1 MGKRYCA
8 FYVIGCLALAFG
20 GVLAYGLM
28 QMDGLS
34 GMRGWRW
41 IFIMEGVVSSL
52 PVPSKSAMTL
62 TLAVLP
68 QVYLR
73 DLLLCLFLPGRLSRQ
88 GGSILAFLEQ
98 RRT

>member
-52 PVPSKSAMTL
+52 PVPPFQISYDADSSY
-62 TLAVLP
+62 LASS
-68 QVYLR
+68 
-73 DLLLCLFLPGRLSRQ
+73 LL
-88 GGSILAFLEQ
+88 A
-98 RRT
+98 